1 MLFSCYFHAVFI
13 LLSCFMLHVFT
24 LLSCFIFDFFMFL
37 HFFHVSFTHSLSQD
51 TLTTYISSLNSTIE
65 EFYDEVSTFK
75 NEENDPYIAQFIECL
90 LASADYDS
98 FYRVMVREG
107 KKSKAARAA
116 AGGPVLT
123 ANPMRRADAKHEDS
137 DVADSKSSAS
147 AADAKGEGGSFKGE
161 SKGDSDR
168 VDSK

>member
-1 MLFSCYFHAVFI
+1 M
-13 LLSCFMLHVFT
+13 
-24 LLSCFIFDFFMFL
+24 
-37 HFFHVSFTHSLSQD
+37 
-51 TLTTYISSLNSTIE
+51 TTYISSLNSTIE

-116 AGGPVLT
+116 AGPAMT
-123 ANPMRRADAKHEDS
+123 SNPLRRADSKTD
-137 DVADSKSSAS
+137 DVDHADSKSS
-147 AADAKGEGGSFKGE
+147 AADAKGESGSFKSD